1 MTNLKLATKLSLF
14 NTIAAIVIV
23 VVLLFLIYNFFAVSV
38 MKSIT
43 NEFINADRF
52 VTVIETPFGTQYIVR
67 KWDMYVASSNEKIV
81 INDPYGIGY
90 VDAQGI
96 KGISDRYF
104 YFVKLQPI
112 ILGRDVTPSILFINM
127 LRRIF
132 IIAIIVLAAFVF
144 FANYYISKRSVRDI
158 KEFVNQIEALGGRDV
173 SFRVA
178 IKPKS
183 VEVAELVSKFND
195 LMERIEAAYKSQESF
210 VSAVSHELRTPVASL
225 MGYVNML
232 RRWGLKD
239 EEILNE
245 SINAIEESSK
255 EIKEI
260 IENMLLIAKVETLTR
275 EPIDLFEF
283 TDEIVR
289 QRFKGKDISIEGQGV
304 TESNKEGLGI
314 IISILLS
321 NAFAHGQPP
330 VEIKISNDRIDVI
343 NHGPKIPEEDL
354 QKIFNR
360 FYKGKDSQGTGL
372 GLYIAGEISK
382 KIGME
387 IKVDSNDERTIFSI
401 VSLKSTKESS
411 ERSDK

>member
-67 KWDMYVASSNEKIV
+67 KWDMYVASSNEKVV

>member
-23 VVLLFLIYNFFAVSV
+23 AVLLFLIYNFFAVSV

-43 NEFINADRF
+43 NEFVNADKF
-52 VTVIETPFGTQYIVR
+52 VTIIQTPFGTQYIVR
-67 KWDMYVASSNEKIV
+67 KWDMYVASSDEKAV

-96 KGISDRYF
+96 KEISDRYF

-112 ILGRDVTPSILFINM
+112 IFGRDVTPSILFISM

-132 IIAIIVLAAFVF
+132 IFAIIILAASVF
-144 FANYYISKRSVRDI
+144 FANYYISKRSVRDM
-158 KEFVNQIEALGGRDV
+158 KEFVNQIETLGGKDV

-289 QRFKGKDISIEGQGV
+289 QRFKGKEISIEGQGV
-304 TESNKEGLGI
+304 AESNKEGLGI

-354 QKIFNR
+354 QKIFDR

-372 GLYIAGEISK
+372 GLYIASEISK

-401 VSLKSTKESS
+401 VSCKSAKEIP
-411 ERSDK
+411 EKSDK

>member
-1 MTNLKLATKLSLF
+1 VTNLKLATKLSLF
-14 NTIAAIVIV
+14 NTLAAIAIV
-23 VVLLFLIYNFFAVSV
+23 AVLLFLIYNFFAVSV

-43 NEFINADRF
+43 NEFVNADKF
-52 VTVIETPFGTQYIVR
+52 VTIIQTPFGTQYIVR
-67 KWDMYVASSNEKIV
+67 KWDMYVASSDEKAV

-96 KGISDRYF
+96 KEISDRYF

-112 ILGRDVTPSILFINM
+112 IFGRDVTPSILFISM

-132 IIAIIVLAAFVF
+132 IFAIIILAASVF
-144 FANYYISKRSVRDI
+144 FANYYISKRSVRDM
-158 KEFVNQIEALGGRDV
+158 KEFVNQIETLGGKDV

-289 QRFKGKDISIEGQGV
+289 QRFKGKEISIEGQGV
-304 TESNKEGLGI
+304 AESNKEGLGI

-321 NAFAHGQPP
+321 NAFTHGQPP

-354 QKIFNR
+354 QKIFDR

-372 GLYIAGEISK
+372 GLYIASEISK

-401 VSLKSTKESS
+401 VSCKSAKEIP
-411 ERSDK
+411 EKSDK

>member
-1 MTNLKLATKLSLF
+1 
-14 NTIAAIVIV
+14 
-23 VVLLFLIYNFFAVSV
+23 
-38 MKSIT
+38 
-43 NEFINADRF
+43 
-52 VTVIETPFGTQYIVR
+52 
-67 KWDMYVASSNEKIV
+67 
-81 INDPYGIGY
+81 
-90 VDAQGI
+90 
-96 KGISDRYF
+96 
-104 YFVKLQPI
+104 
-112 ILGRDVTPSILFINM
+112 
-127 LRRIF
+127 
-132 IIAIIVLAAFVF
+132 
-144 FANYYISKRSVRDI
+144 
-158 KEFVNQIEALGGRDV
+158 
-173 SFRVA
+173 
-178 IKPKS
+178 
-183 VEVAELVSKFND
+183 
-195 LMERIEAAYKSQESF
+195 
-210 VSAVSHELRTPVASL
+210 

>member
-1 MTNLKLATKLSLF
+1 VTNLKLATKLSLF

>member
-1 MTNLKLATKLSLF
+1 LKLATKLSLF

>member
-1 MTNLKLATKLSLF
+1 M
-14 NTIAAIVIV
+14 
-23 VVLLFLIYNFFAVSV
+23 
-38 MKSIT
+38 
-43 NEFINADRF
+43 
-52 VTVIETPFGTQYIVR
+52 
-67 KWDMYVASSNEKIV
+67 
-81 INDPYGIGY
+81 
-90 VDAQGI
+90 
-96 KGISDRYF
+96 
-104 YFVKLQPI
+104 
-112 ILGRDVTPSILFINM
+112 
-127 LRRIF
+127 
-132 IIAIIVLAAFVF
+132 
-144 FANYYISKRSVRDI
+144 
-158 KEFVNQIEALGGRDV
+158 KEFVNQIETLGGKDV

-289 QRFKGKDISIEGQGV
+289 QRFKGKEISIEGQGV
-304 TESNKEGLGI
+304 AESNKEGLGI
-314 IISILLS
+314 IISILL
-321 NAFAHGQPP
+321 N
-330 VEIKISNDRIDVI
+330 NVI
-343 NHGPKIPEEDL
+343 YPW
-354 QKIFNR
+354 
-360 FYKGKDSQGTGL
+360 
-372 GLYIAGEISK
+372 
-382 KIGME
+382 
-387 IKVDSNDERTIFSI
+387 
-401 VSLKSTKESS
+401 STTC
-411 ERSDK
+411 